1 MAPSPHAS
9 LGSRAARRF
18 SDSLVRSKSERRVHR
33 PLSPA
38 REREGG
44 YSSAPEDD
52 AAPSKPPPALSM
64 GVIVDR
70 SSFDSE
76 DRLNQGHAPRT
87 ERRLISCTIP
97 SIISRGIALRTARV
111 VTMRVSRCSSIL
123 IQQIEEGLSFEC
135 CLLHLGLSVS

>member
-76 DRLNQGHAPRT
+76 DRLNQGQ
-87 ERRLISCTIP
+87 RRH
-97 SIISRGIALRTARV
+97 G
-111 VTMRVSRCSSIL
+111 SSA
-123 IQQIEEGLSFEC
+123 S
-135 CLLHLGLSVS
+135 STS